1 MRQALRQVLLP
12 FFLTM
17 AGPLSAQLWPP
28 GSPVAVAANA
38 GTFEV
43 LDSVSAYEMGWELR
57 YAPRR
62 FRFLPSW
69 APDLMP
75 TAGVM
80 ASSRGVIYPYVGC
93 RFEIPLGDHWV
104 FGPGTAAGLYYRAH
118 GKNLGGSLEFR
129 SHLELSYRLPWDGRI
144 GITFYHLSNGGLFD
158 FNPGT
163 ESAVVTYTAKL
174 RR

>member
-1 MRQALRQVLLP
+1 MRNPIWQGLLLLLLAGGP
-12 FFLTM
+12 M
-17 AGPLSAQLWPP
+17 AAQLWPP
-28 GSPVAVAANA
+28 GPPVTVAANA

-62 FRFLPSW
+62 FRFLPRW

-80 ASSRGVIYPYVGC
+80 ATTRGVIYPYAGF
-93 RFEIPLGDHWV
+93 RFEIPLGDRWV
-104 FGPGTAAGLYYRAH
+104 LSPGTAAGLYYRDH
-118 GKNLGGSLEFR
+118 GKNLGGGLEFR
-129 SHLELSYRLPWDGRI
+129 SHIELSFRLPWQDRI
-144 GITFYHLSNGGLFD
+144 GISFYHLSNANLFD

>member
-1 MRQALRQVLLP
+1 MKRPLCQVLLLL
-12 FFLTM
+12 FLM
-17 AGPLSAQLWPP
+17 AGSLPAQLWPP
-28 GSPVAVAANA
+28 GLPVAVAANA

-57 YAPRR
+57 FAPRR
-62 FRFLPSW
+62 FHLLPRW

-80 ASSRGVIYPYVGC
+80 ATSRGVIYPYTGF
-93 RFEIPLGDHWV
+93 RFEIPLGDRWV
-104 FGPGTAAGLYYRAH
+104 FSPGSAAGLYYRAH
-118 GKNLGGSLEFR
+118 GKNLGGALEFR
-129 SHLELSYRLPWDGRI
+129 SHVELSYRLPWDGRI
-144 GITFYHLSNGGLFD
+144 GIVFYHLSNGGLFD

-163 ESAVVTYTAKL
+163 ESALITYTAKL